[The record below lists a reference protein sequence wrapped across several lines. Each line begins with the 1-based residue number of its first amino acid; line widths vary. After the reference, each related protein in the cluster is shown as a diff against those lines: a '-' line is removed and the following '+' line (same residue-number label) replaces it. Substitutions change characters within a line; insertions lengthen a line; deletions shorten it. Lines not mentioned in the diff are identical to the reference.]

1 MNEIKKSPIGTIG
14 YGFIES
20 QYLPAGK
27 NEYYLRDLQNRNGI
41 GYRQLTA
48 YEIEVLVRNRNT
60 SDNWNLLLV
69 SDDFTPELVQNCK
82 FFGLVRIGKLTPYYL
97 EFHNLRRPVGLYN
110 STIISCD
117 FGDNVCI
124 DNTTYLSHY
133 IIGNDVMIV
142 NTNEMA
148 TTDHSKFGNGIL
160 KEGESEAI
168 RIWMEVCNEN
178 GGRSIIPFN
187 GMLPGDAWLWSRFR
201 DDQTLQNKFKEFTQA
216 KFDNRRGYYGKIG
229 DRTVIKNCKIIKDV
243 WVGSDAYL
251 KGANKLKNLTI
262 NSSPEAMSQIGEG
275 CEMVN
280 GIVGHGCR
288 VFYGVKAVRFIMA
301 SHSQLK
307 YGARLINSY
316 LGNNATISCCEVLN
330 SLIFPAH
337 EQHHNNSFLCAAT
350 VMGQSNMAAGATIG
364 SNHNSRSADGEIVA
378 GRGFWPGLCVSLKHN
393 SRFASFS
400 ILAKGDYPAELDIP
414 VPFSLIS
421 NDASKDELVVMPGYW
436 FLHNMYALARN
447 SWKYTDRD
455 KRIDKTQ
462 LLEYDFLAPDTVNE
476 MIDSLVL
483 LKRFTGMAAVRP
495 SIDNS
500 AAHTPSQN
508 VAPSSA
514 SQTAI
519 PDKAP
524 TPRASSTRKK
534 YTDEELISIGEKLL
548 EGPAEEVDRMEI
560 LAEGWENGD
569 RKVRLVKVHQAYSV
583 FKELIGYYT
592 ALRLLSV
599 IKDKKIGSVE
609 KLLADLPSSLPLY
622 RWTNVGGQLIR
633 ETELQKLI
641 TQIHSG
647 KVKQWDQVHQF
658 YIAQGENYPKDKLHH
673 ALAALKT
680 IQGISL
686 KRGGKKAVKDLL
698 EKSIITRDWMTKGIY
713 TSRAKDYTN
722 PFRKMVYSSEE
733 EMNTV
738 IGSLQDNSFIRQE
751 KEGLKKYRKEVEA
764 VLRQFKL

>member
-1 MNEIKKSPIGTIG
+1 MEQTPSTPSDMNEIKKSPINSLG
-14 YGFIES
+14 YQFIDS
-20 QYLPAGK
+20 QYLPKGK
-27 NEYYLRDLQNRNGI
+27 DEYYLRETQNRSGI

-60 SDNWNLLLV
+60 SANWNDILV
-69 SDDFTPELVQNCK
+69 SDAFAPELVQNCK
-82 FFGLVRIGKLTPYYL
+82 FFGLVRIGRLDPLFL

-124 DNTTYLSHY
+124 DNTNYLSHY
-133 IIGNDVMIV
+133 IIGNEVMIV

-148 TTDHSKFGNGIL
+148 TTAIAKFGNGIL
-160 KEGESEAI
+160 KEGEEESI
-168 RIWMEVCNEN
+168 RIWLEVCNEN

-201 DDQTLQNKFKEFTQA
+201 DDGILQDKLKEFTA
-216 KFDNRRGYYGKIG
+216 SAFDNRRGYYGKVG

-243 WVGSDAYL
+243 WIGSDAYL

-262 NSSPEAMSQIGEG
+262 NSSPEAKSQIGEG

-280 GIVGHGCR
+280 GIVGFGCR
-288 VFYGVKAVRFIMA
+288 AFYGVKAVRFIMA

-337 EQHHNNSFLCAAT
+337 EQHHNNSFLCAAL

-364 SNHNSRSADGEIVA
+364 SNHNSRSPDGEIIA

-414 VPFSLIS
+414 IPFALIS
-421 NDASKDELVVMPGYW
+421 NDVSKDELIVMPAYW

-455 KRIDKTQ
+455 KRIDKMQ
-462 LLEYDFLAPDTVNE
+462 LLEFNFLAPDTVNE
-476 MIDSLVL
+476 MLQA
-483 LKRFTGMAAVRP
+483 LKHLEKFTGQALVRQEGK
-495 SIDNS
+495 
-500 AAHTPSQN
+500 T
-508 VAPSSA
+508 
-514 SQTAI
+514 
-519 PDKAP
+519 
-524 TPRASSTRKK
+524 KK
-534 YTDEELISIGEKLL
+534 YTDEELIQLGT
-548 EGPAEEVDRMEI
+548 EVLTRSPDKINDLEI
-560 LAEGWENGD
+560 LAEGWENSD
-569 RKVRLVKVHQAYSV
+569 RKVRLVKVYQAWTL
-583 FKELIGYYT
+583 FRQLIVHH
-592 ALRLLSV
+592 AANQLLSLV
-599 IKDKKIGSVE
+599 RE
-609 KLLADLPSSLPLY
+609 KNIRSFLALQQALPANLSLAG
-622 RWTNVGGQLIR
+622 WVNAGGQLIR
-633 ETELQKLI
+633 ESELQRLI
-641 TQIHSG
+641 GHIHSG
-647 KVKQWDQVHQF
+647 KVKSWEQVHQF
-658 YIAQGENYPKDKLHH
+658 YQRQGEQYGADTLQH

-680 IQGISL
+680 VTGLSL
-686 KRGGKKAVKDLL
+686 RRAKKEELNNLL
-698 EKSIITRDWMTKGIY
+698 QQSLATKEWMTKEIY

-722 PFRKMVYSSEE
+722 PFRQMVYESTE
-733 EMNTV
+733 EMNAV
-738 IGSLQDNSFIRQE
+738 IGRLQDNSFIRQE
-751 KEGLKKYRKEVEA
+751 KEALKKYRKEVEKIIGF
-764 VLRQFKL
+764 QP